1 MSARELK
8 MVSIQISHKF
18 ASIEDAQRIV
28 KSLIEYIRYTCK
40 QRKYF
45 CQGIIGI
52 SEIKSSSVETV
63 VTENIKE
70 RGRPRLVHI
79 PSESE
84 YIKDAING
92 QVVKDREPELEYVQP
107 HIHMLIFAYP
117 SHMLA

>member
-63 VTENIKE
+63 VTEDIQE
-70 RGRPRLVHI
+70 RGRPRLVNI
-79 PSESE
+79 PSESN
-84 YIKDAING
+84 ILK
-92 QVVKDREPELEYVQP
+92 
-107 HIHMLIFAYP
+107 M
-117 SHMLA
+117 S